1 MLKHFSFLSLFFLFT
16 KYFFCFQNEW
26 LPSLSF
32 DTLVNHWTTM
42 LIQNKFL
49 YMTTSSNKLME
60 LILFYLMFQIIS
72 SNFSVWFQKTSQF
85 DYVILTINTHMF
97 HQSSYRLL
105 RDLFR
110 LAKEVKA
117 SLLGRLA
124 SIKERVVITN
134 FFSWSVEPH
143 DFLKRSQVQCGNNLW
158 TEHDC
163 CI

>member
-42 LIQNKFL
+42 LIQNKLL

-134 FFSWSVEPH
+134 FF
-143 DFLKRSQVQCGNNLW
+143 FLECW
-158 TEHDC
+158 TTRLFKTQSSAVW
-163 CI
+163 